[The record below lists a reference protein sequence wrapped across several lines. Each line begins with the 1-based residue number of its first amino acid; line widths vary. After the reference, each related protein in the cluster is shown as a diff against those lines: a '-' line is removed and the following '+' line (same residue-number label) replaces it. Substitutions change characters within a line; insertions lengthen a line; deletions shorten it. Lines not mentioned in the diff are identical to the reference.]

1 MSWPPV
7 MTYCEHCT
15 LVKQKLDILGV
26 STNNVLTLISLI
38 WVHVPDI
45 RTSLLG
51 LVSIVSIFIQFVCP
65 CLCSVFLFDLKVF
78 LGMVAW
84 LPCISD
90 FLRWPSYAVSSFS
103 LIKSQEILW
112 SDLHTSI
119 PTAYCSYIWLL
130 PDLPYMEGTMFIL
143 RVGVG
148 VGVVYPC
155 SLYHIYSWPPVV
167 TLCASLMA

>member
-1 MSWPPV
+1 MFQTS
-7 MTYCEHCT
+7 E
-15 LVKQKLDILGV
+15 LVSQD
-26 STNNVLTLISLI
+26 
-38 WVHVPDI
+38 
-45 RTSLLG
+45 
-51 LVSIVSIFIQFVCP
+51 VSIVSIFIQFVCP

-103 LIKSQEILW
+103 LIKPQEILW

-130 PDLPYMEGTMFIL
+130 PDLPYMEGSMFIL

>member
-1 MSWPPV
+1 VSPLILSLHWSVWSDFMFQSSK
-7 MTYCEHCT
+7 
-15 LVKQKLDILGV
+15 LVSQDI
-26 STNNVLTLISLI
+26 
-38 WVHVPDI
+38 
-45 RTSLLG
+45 
-51 LVSIVSIFIQFVCP
+51 SIVSIFIQFVCP
-65 CLCSVFLFDLKVF
+65 CPCSVFLLDVKVF

-103 LIKSQEILW
+103 LIKPQEILW

-130 PDLPYMEGTMFIL
+130 LDLPCTMFIL
-143 RVGVG
+143 WVG

-155 SLYHIYSWPPVV
+155 SLYHIYSWPAVV
-167 TLCASLMA
+167 SLCASLMA